1 MATSDSAIHYCSGLD
16 LGPPAAFSALA
27 ILERTLRPDPANPEK
42 KRGHYAVRH
51 LERFA
56 VGTPYPEIAA
66 RVREVFALPAL
77 SASRLLIDQTEVGH
91 PTVDLFRKARVNA
104 SLQAVTI
111 TNGQGTGASK
121 GGGWRILKQELVSV
135 LQVLLQG
142 RRIQVPPTLP
152 EAQTLVRELSNFRM
166 KVPASNTDTL
176 EVWREG
182 RDDDLVFA
190 VAIAAWA
197 GERAS
202 RKICIFA

>member
-1 MATSDSAIHYCSGLD
+1 MATSESAVHYCSGLD
-16 LGPPAAFSALA
+16 LGPPATFSALA
-27 ILERTLRPDPANPEK
+27 VLERTMRPDPSNPEK

-51 LERFA
+51 LERFT

-66 RVREVFALPAL
+66 RVRDVFARPAL
-77 SASRLLIDQTEVGH
+77 AASRLLVDQTGVGH
-91 PTVDLFRKARVNA
+91 PMLDLFRKARINA
-104 SLQAVTI
+104 SLQTVTI
-111 TNGQGTGASK
+111 TNGQGTGTSK
-121 GGGWRILKQELVSV
+121 AGGWRIPKQELVSV

-142 RRIQVPPTLP
+142 RRIQVAPTLP
-152 EAQTLVRELSNFRM
+152 EAQTLVRELTNFRM
-166 KVPASNTDTL
+166 KVPASTTDSL
-176 EVWREG
+176 EEWRQG

>member
-1 MATSDSAIHYCSGLD
+1 MATSGSVQYCSGLD

-27 ILERTLRPDPANPEK
+27 ILERTPRPDPAKPQKE
-42 KRGHYAVRH
+42 RGHYAVRH

-66 RVREVFALPAL
+66 RVRDVFALSAL
-77 SASRLLIDQTEVGH
+77 ARSRLLVDQTGVGH
-91 PTVDLFRKARVNA
+91 PVVQLIRRARIDA
-104 SLQAVTI
+104 RIQAVTI
-111 TNGQGTGASK
+111 TNGQGTGGS
-121 GGGWRILKQELVSV
+121 GTGGWRIPKQELVSV

-142 RRIQVPPTLP
+142 RRIQVAPTLP
-152 EAQTLVRELSNFRM
+152 VAQTLVRELTNFRM
-166 KVPASNTDTL
+166 KAPASPCDTL
-176 EVWREG
+176 EAWREG

-197 GERAS
+197 CERAN